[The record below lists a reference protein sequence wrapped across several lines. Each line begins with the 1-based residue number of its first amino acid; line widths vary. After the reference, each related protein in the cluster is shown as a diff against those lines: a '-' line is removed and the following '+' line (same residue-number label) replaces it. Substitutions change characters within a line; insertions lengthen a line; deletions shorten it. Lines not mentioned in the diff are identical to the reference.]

1 MKIDINAY
9 SLQEAFNLLEETVV
23 DEIEESKHP
32 KSFKKFINLDEIA
45 GSFEVADSFY
55 EGLEYTGLLCGY
67 CIYSPGEN
75 TNKSIKS
82 VVSNHSVSGD
92 KKWETTY
99 AVVLDNSK
107 STESLE
113 GTFKIKKEAIDAG
126 RKFTEETGRSTYV
139 IIGKK
144 PSGFDRLQSEITYK
158 SSQGQKLGCYRFVW

>member
-1 MKIDINAY
+1 MRIDID
-9 SLQEAFNLLEETVV
+9 AFCIEDAFSILEEVV
-23 DEIEESKHP
+23 KDELSEDKHP
-32 KSFKKFINLDEIA
+32 KSFYKFVNLDEFDLND
-45 GSFEVADSFY
+45 GNDFY
-55 EGLEYTGLLCGY
+55 ENLENTGLLCGY
-67 CIYSPGEN
+67 CIYHPGEN

-99 AVVLDNSK
+99 VVVLDK
-107 STESLE
+107 PRSTESLP

-126 RKFTEETGRSTYV
+126 RKFTEETGRCTYV

-158 SSQGQKLGCYRFVW
+158 SSQGQKHGCYRFIW